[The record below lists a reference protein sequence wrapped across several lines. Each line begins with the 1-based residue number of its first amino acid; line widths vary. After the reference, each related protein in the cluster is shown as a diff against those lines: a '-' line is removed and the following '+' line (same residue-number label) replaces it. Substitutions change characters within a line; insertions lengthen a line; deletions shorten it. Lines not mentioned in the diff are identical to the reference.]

1 MRRVFA
7 LLAWMVLA
15 GSTAGIVWLVRHPES
30 PVLDP
35 VADWPWIG
43 LAVEDLRH
51 KPGPDPF
58 AIPAEGVGG
67 EERSEPAA
75 PRRPAPRRAGRPA
88 PGADLPLPA
97 DLEPEG
103 VERVIVKP
111 GFALRSE
118 PRFAAAPVAV
128 LRNVGILKVVERSPG
143 WVKVAYGDAA
153 GWVPDPKWSGSEPPL
168 GSDPDPVLPVT
179 GRAPDPERLALA
191 RARLAARLALSSG
204 GETGGRLGPYLVYT
218 DVRDPGR
225 LAFLDRV
232 AGGLEAIYRA
242 RYGVAP
248 VGEPAEVV
256 VLFAREE
263 DYRAFL
269 DEDVEL
275 AGLPAAGHT
284 ALGVVALWDAGRPG
298 AEVGATLVHELAH
311 LLTRRAIGP
320 ALPSWIDEGIAD
332 DLSQSGI
339 DPSGRLI
346 PGTLGGVTI
355 RAGQRIEMHGA
366 RAALQNLIHA
376 ADTGTLRPLP
386 ELLGLEWRAFVR
398 QNGEQNYAQSS
409 FFIRYLL
416 QGEQGEL
423 ASGLRAF
430 LAEVAAGKPPE
441 SERLR
446 GNLGKSWPALEAGFR
461 LWLLGQREDR
471 PFVP

>member
-1 MRRVFA
+1 MRRI
-7 LLAWMVLA
+7 LAVVVWVVLA
-15 GSTAGIVWLVRHPES
+15 GLIAGAAWLVRHPES
-30 PVLDP
+30 PLLDP

-43 LAVEDLRH
+43 LLVEDLRL
-51 KPGPDPF
+51 KPGPEPF
-58 AIPAEGVGG
+58 AIPEDGTGG
-67 EERSEPAA
+67 EEAAEPSRRTA
-75 PRRPAPRRAGRPA
+75 PRRPLRVA
-88 PGADLPLPA
+88 PGPDVDIPP

-118 PRFAAAPVAV
+118 PRFAAPPVVA
-128 LRNVGILKVVERSPG
+128 LRNVSILKVVERAPG
-143 WVKVAYGDAA
+143 WVKVAYGDLA

-179 GRAPDPERLALA
+179 GRPPDAERLALA
-191 RARLAARLALSSG
+191 RGRLA
-204 GETGGRLGPYLVYT
+204 EPEIGGRLGPYLVYT

-232 AGGLEAIYRA
+232 AGSLEAVYRA

-248 VGEPAEVV
+248 VGEPAEEII
-256 VLFAREE
+256 LFTREA

-269 DEDVEL
+269 DEDAEL
-275 AGLPAAGHT
+275 AGLPATGHT
-284 ALGVVALWDAGRPG
+284 ALGIVALWNAGRPE

-311 LLTRRAIGP
+311 LLTRRAVGP

-332 DLSQSGI
+332 DLSQSRI

-366 RAALQNLIHA
+366 RAALQNLIQA
-376 ADTGTLRPLP
+376 VDTGTLRPLP
-386 ELLGLEWRAFVR
+386 ELLGLEWREFVR
-398 QNGEQNYAQSS
+398 QRGEQNYAQSS

-423 ASGLRAF
+423 ASGFRSF
-430 LAEVAAGKPPE
+430 LAEVAGGRPPDP
-441 SERLR
+441 ERLR
-446 GNLGKSWPALEAGFR
+446 EKLGKSWPALEAGFR

-471 PFVP
+471 PFVL

>member
-1 MRRVFA
+1 MRRV
-7 LLAWMVLA
+7 LAVVIWMVLA
-15 GSTAGIVWLVRHPES
+15 GLTAGTVWLVRHPES
-30 PVLDP
+30 PLLDP

-43 LAVEDLRH
+43 LIVEDLRH

-58 AIPAEGVGG
+58 AIPEEGAGG
-67 EERSEPAA
+67 EMAEESSVPRRLA
-75 PRRPAPRRAGRPA
+75 PRRPAVVGSEVEFPS
-88 PGADLPLPA
+88 

-118 PRFAAAPVAV
+118 PRFAAPPVVA

-143 WVKVAYGDAA
+143 WVKVAYGDVA

-179 GRAPDPERLALA
+179 GRPPDAERLALA
-191 RARLAARLALSSG
+191 RGRLAEP
-204 GETGGRLGPYLVYT
+204 ETGGRLGPYLVYT
-218 DVRDPGR
+218 DVRSPDR
-225 LAFLDRV
+225 LAYLDRV

-256 VLFAREE
+256 ILFAREA

-269 DEDVEL
+269 DEDAEL
-275 AGLPAAGHT
+275 AGVPATGHT
-284 ALGVVALWDAGRPG
+284 ALGIVALWDAARPET
-298 AEVGATLVHELAH
+298 EVGATLVHELVH
-311 LLTRRAIGP
+311 LLTRRAVGP

-332 DLSQSGI
+332 DLSQSQI

-366 RAALQNLIHA
+366 RAALQNLIQA

-386 ELLGLEWRAFVR
+386 ELLGLEWRDFVR
-398 QNGEQNYAQSS
+398 QRAEQNYAQSS
-409 FFIRYLL
+409 FFIRYLI

-423 ASGLRAF
+423 ASGFRSF
-430 LAEVAAGKPPE
+430 LSEVAGGRPPE
-441 SERLR
+441 PERLR
-446 GNLGKSWPALEAGFR
+446 EKLGRSWPALEAGFR
-461 LWLLGQREDR
+461 LWLLSQREDR

>member
-1 MRRVFA
+1 
-7 LLAWMVLA
+7 MVLA
-15 GSTAGIVWLVRHPES
+15 GLTAGAIWLVRHPES

-43 LAVEDLRH
+43 LVVEDLRH

-58 AIPAEGVGG
+58 AIPREGEGEIAETDPSSPRRV
-67 EERSEPAA
+67 S
-75 PRRPAPRRAGRPA
+75 PRRPRGAV
-88 PGADLPLPA
+88 PGPIAEIPS

-118 PRFAAAPVAV
+118 PRFAAAPVV
-128 LRNVGILKVVERSPG
+128 MLHSVGILKVIERSPG
-143 WVKVAYGDAA
+143 WVKVAYGEVA

-179 GRAPDPERLALA
+179 GRPPDPERLALA
-191 RARLAARLALSSG
+191 RNRLSAP
-204 GETGGRLGPYLVYT
+204 ETGGRLGPYLVYT
-218 DVRDPGR
+218 DVRSPGR

-232 AGGLEAIYRA
+232 AGGLEAVYRS
-242 RYGVAP
+242 RYGVSP

-256 VLFAREE
+256 ILFDREA

-275 AGLPAAGHT
+275 AGLPASGHT
-284 ALGVVALWDAGRPG
+284 ALGIVALWDAGRPE

-332 DLSQSGI
+332 DLSQSRI
-339 DPSGRLI
+339 DPSGRLL
-346 PGTLGGVTI
+346 PGTLGGITV

-366 RAALQNLIHA
+366 RAALQNLIAA
-376 ADTGTLRPLP
+376 ADAGTLRSLP
-386 ELLGLEWRAFVR
+386 ELLGLEWREFVR
-398 QNGEQNYAQSS
+398 QRGEQNYAQSS

-423 ASGLRAF
+423 APGFRAF
-430 LAEVAAGKPPE
+430 LSEVAAGKVPDP
-441 SERLR
+441 ERLR
-446 GNLGKSWPALEAGFR
+446 EKLGRSWPALEAGFR
-461 LWLLGQREDR
+461 LWLLSQREDR
-471 PFVP
+471 PFIP

>member
-7 LLAWMVLA
+7 VVVWTVLA
-15 GSTAGIVWLVRHPES
+15 GLTAGTVWLVRHPES
-30 PVLDP
+30 PLLDP

-43 LAVEDLRH
+43 FIVEDLRH
-51 KPGPDPF
+51 KPGSDPF
-58 AIPAEGVGG
+58 AIPEEGVGG
-67 EERSEPAA
+67 EVVGSSSPSSPYRIA
-75 PRRPAPRRAGRPA
+75 PRRRATVEGPDT
-88 PGADLPLPA
+88 GILP

-118 PRFAAAPVAV
+118 PRYAAPQVAM

-143 WVKVAYGDAA
+143 WVKVVYGDVA

-168 GSDPDPVLPVT
+168 GSDPDPVLPLT
-179 GRAPDPERLALA
+179 GRSPDPDRLALA
-191 RARLAARLALSSG
+191 RGRLAAP
-204 GETGGRLGPYLVYT
+204 ETGGRLGPYLVYT

-242 RYGVAP
+242 RYGVAL

-256 VLFAREE
+256 ILFGREA

-269 DEDVEL
+269 DEDAEL

-284 ALGVVALWDAGRPG
+284 ALGIVALWDASRPE
-298 AEVGATLVHELAH
+298 AEVGAILVHELAH
-311 LLTRRAIGP
+311 VLTRRAIGP

-332 DLSQSGI
+332 DLSQSRI
-339 DPSGRLI
+339 DPSGRLV
-346 PGTLGGVTI
+346 PGTLGGITI

-366 RAALQNLIHA
+366 RAALQNLIQA
-376 ADTGTLRPLP
+376 ADSGTLRPLP
-386 ELLGLEWRAFVR
+386 ELLGLEWREFVR
-398 QNGEQNYAQSS
+398 QRAEINYAQSA

-416 QGEQGEL
+416 QGEQGTL
-423 ASGLRAF
+423 ASGFRSF
-430 LAEVAAGKPPE
+430 LAEVAGGRPPE
-441 SERLR
+441 PERLR
-446 GNLGKSWPALEAGFR
+446 EKLGRSWPVLEAGFR
-461 LWLLGQREDR
+461 LWLLSQREDR
-471 PFVP
+471 PLVP

>member
-1 MRRVFA
+1 MRRI
-7 LLAWMVLA
+7 LAVVAWTVLA
-15 GSTAGIVWLVRHPES
+15 GLTAGVVWLIRHPES
-30 PVLDP
+30 PMLDR

-43 LAVEDLRH
+43 LVVEDLRH

-58 AIPAEGVGG
+58 AIPGDGTAG
-67 EERSEPAA
+67 ETDEPVRPVA
-75 PRRPAPRRAGRPA
+75 PRRSARVRLGSDAGIPT
-88 PGADLPLPA
+88 

-118 PRFAAAPVAV
+118 PRYAAPPVAA
-128 LRNVGILKVVERSPG
+128 LRNVGILKVVERAPG
-143 WVKVAYGDAA
+143 WVRVVYGEAT

-168 GSDPDPVLPVT
+168 GSDPDPVLPLT
-179 GRAPDPERLALA
+179 GRPPDPERLALA
-191 RARLAARLALSSG
+191 RGRLAAP
-204 GETGGRLGPYLVYT
+204 ETGGRLGPYLVYT

-225 LAFLDRV
+225 LAFLDRL

-242 RYGVAP
+242 RYGLAP

-256 VLFAREE
+256 VLFAREA
-263 DYRAFL
+263 DYRSFL
-269 DEDVEL
+269 DEDAEL
-275 AGLPAAGHT
+275 AGLPATGHA
-284 ALGVVALWDAGRPG
+284 ALGIVALWDAGRPEV
-298 AEVGATLVHELAH
+298 EVGATLVHELAH

-366 RAALQNLIHA
+366 RAALQNLIQA
-376 ADTGTLRPLP
+376 VDTGTLRPLP
-386 ELLGLEWRAFVR
+386 ELLGLEWREFVR
-398 QNGEQNYAQSS
+398 QRGEQNYAQAS

-416 QGEQGEL
+416 QGEQGTL
-423 ASGLRAF
+423 AAGFRSF
-430 LAEVAAGKPPE
+430 LAEVAGGRAPE
-441 SERLR
+441 PERLR
-446 GNLGKSWPALEAGFR
+446 EKLGRSWPELEAGFR
-461 LWLLGQREDR
+461 LWLLSQREDR
-471 PFVP
+471 PLAP